1 MNSGA
6 MPDDGAP
13 VDSCGCGPPARRQQE
28 SSVVKWMRW
37 AVACLVLALAGC
49 GGGDGGAGSGPGF
62 GDPRNGSYLAYAAN
76 GRIYDFTV
84 NFDSGS
90 YRMLGHGIDAQG
102 LFTASGGTYTFGGT
116 GNDRFRTATDLVVG
130 GFDFGNGVTS
140 FVAARQFVTSA
151 AGLTHTF
158 NGMGINLS
166 GSTPNA
172 SRIFS
177 SRFTAGTL
185 QSCTDIVIYSI
196 ATCPSASVYTYAL
209 SFNGSEITGVDAAH
223 NDTIR
228 FRVARSGNLL
238 VYLRA
243 ETPTGGVPS
252 FRIGLPETNGLAGG
266 TFIGAS
272 TLGNWATT
280 ALSNTSYDIAGL
292 RANGVNFADSAALSG
307 LAGTPPAGIRAGVRI
322 SDNGT
327 LFVMQG
333 GALSVVVG
341 ANSAPTAGYIEIGL
355 P

>member
-1 MNSGA
+1 MT
-6 MPDDGAP
+6 
-13 VDSCGCGPPARRQQE
+13 
-28 SSVVKWMRW
+28 KWMRW
-37 AVACLVLALAGC
+37 VGACWVLALAGC
-49 GGGDGGAGSGPGF
+49 GGGGDGGSGSGPGF
-62 GDPRNGSYLAYAAN
+62 GDPRNGTYLAYAAN
-76 GRIYDFTV
+76 ARVYELTV
-84 NFDSGS
+84 NFDSGT
-90 YRMLGHGIDAQG
+90 YRMQGNGIDVQG
-102 LFTASGGTYTFGGT
+102 GFTAGGGSYTFGGT

-130 GFDFGNGVTS
+130 GFDFGSGVTS
-140 FVAARQFVTSA
+140 FVAARQFVTST

-158 NGMGINLS
+158 NGMGINLT

-177 SRFTAGTL
+177 SRFVGGTL

-252 FRIGLPETNGLAGG
+252 FRIGLPETAGLAGG
-266 TFIGAS
+266 TFVGAS

-280 ALSNTSYDIAGL
+280 MLTNTNYDIAGL
-292 RANGVNFADSAALSG
+292 RANGNNFADTASLVA

-333 GALSVVVG
+333 SPLAVVVG
-341 ANSAPTAGYIEIGL
+341 ANSAPTAGYIEITL
-355 P
+355 Q

>member
-1 MNSGA
+1 MT
-6 MPDDGAP
+6 
-13 VDSCGCGPPARRQQE
+13 
-28 SSVVKWMRW
+28 KWMRW
-37 AVACLVLALAGC
+37 MGACVVLALAGC
-49 GGGDGGAGSGPGF
+49 GGGGGGSGSGPGF
-62 GDPRNGSYLAYAAN
+62 GDPRNGTYLAYAAN
-76 GRIYDFTV
+76 ARVYEFTV
-84 NFDSGS
+84 NFDSGT
-90 YRMLGHGIDAQG
+90 YRMQGNGLDTQGI
-102 LFTASGGTYTFGGT
+102 FTVGGGGTYNIT
-116 GNDRFRTATDLVVG
+116 GNARFRTATDLVVG
-130 GFDFGNGVTS
+130 GFNFGNGVTS

-151 AGLTHTF
+151 AALTHTF
-158 NGMGINLS
+158 NGMGINLT

-177 SRFTAGTL
+177 SRFSSGTL
-185 QSCTDIVIYSI
+185 QTCTDNVIYSI
-196 ATCPSASVYTYAL
+196 ATCPSASVYTYTL

-252 FRIGLPETNGLAGG
+252 FRIGLPETAGLAGG

-280 ALSNTSYDIAGL
+280 VLTNTSYDIAGL
-292 RANGVNFADSAALSG
+292 RANGNNFSDAASLAA

-333 GALSVVVG
+333 SPLSVVVG

>member
-1 MNSGA
+1 MT
-6 MPDDGAP
+6 
-13 VDSCGCGPPARRQQE
+13 
-28 SSVVKWMRW
+28 KWMRW
-37 AVACLVLALAGC
+37 LGLCGLLALAGC
-49 GGGDGGAGSGPGF
+49 GGGGDGGAGSGPGF
-62 GDPRNGSYLAYAAN
+62 GDPRNGTYLAYAAN
-76 GRIYDFTV
+76 ARVYELTV
-84 NFDSGS
+84 NFDSGT
-90 YRMLGHGIDAQG
+90 YRMQGHGIDVPG
-102 LFTASGGTYTFGGT
+102 SFTASGGSYVIGG
-116 GNDRFRTATDLVVG
+116 NARFRTATDLVVG
-130 GFDFGNGVTS
+130 GFNFGNGVTS

-177 SRFTAGTL
+177 SRFSSGTL
-185 QSCTDIVIYSI
+185 QTCTDNVIYSI
-196 ATCPSASVYTYAL
+196 ATCPSASVYTYTL

-252 FRIGLPETNGLAGG
+252 FRIGLPETAGLAGG
-266 TFIGAS
+266 TFVGAS

-280 ALSNTSYDIAGL
+280 VLTNTSYDIAGL
-292 RANGVNFADSAALSG
+292 RANGNNFADAASLAA

-333 GALSVVVG
+333 SPLSVVVG